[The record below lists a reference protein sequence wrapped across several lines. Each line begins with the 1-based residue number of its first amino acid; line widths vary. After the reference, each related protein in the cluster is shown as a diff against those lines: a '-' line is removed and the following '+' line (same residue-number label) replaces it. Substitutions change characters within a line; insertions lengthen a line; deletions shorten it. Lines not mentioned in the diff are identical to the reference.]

1 MGRIFKK
8 RIRQNIPKGAIF
20 TTRKGVE
27 YAQWKGRDGKK
38 RQGEVVAQRDGKK
51 RVLVDSGTYM
61 CRYRDG
67 SGVVHE
73 KSTKCRDKDAARA
86 VLGEVERR
94 SEVVRAGIITP
105 QEDAISDW
113 QSLPLRDHI
122 EDYRRYMEGRGLS
135 AVYMDKQ
142 IMYLRII
149 TEECAYLRL
158 SDMERP
164 SFERFLAQKRS
175 IGRAPK
181 TLNGFRGT
189 ALSFGNWLVQESRLS
204 ANPFLGIRRFNEQ
217 IERRHVRRSFTEEE
231 LLQLFD
237 ATSER
242 PLHDAL
248 NKNRGKGPA
257 VINEATQSRL
267 KALGRERALIYKTLV
282 LTGLR
287 VGELR
292 SISLCNV
299 LFVDSPFI
307 DLPAKDD
314 KARRGAQ
321 IPLRPDLAQAL
332 KAHLV
337 ERLEAAQHEARRN
350 GAPIPVRLDPASH
363 LFTVPKAFYKIMNRD
378 LAFAGID
385 KRDDRDRVV
394 DVHSLRMTFG
404 THLSK
409 AGVPL
414 RTAQAAMRH
423 SDPRLTANIYTDPQL
438 LDVRGG
444 IDALPD
450 LPFEDTSQ
458 REAVAQGHKRHLE
471 LPPKLPL
478 IAGKTCLSESF
489 PVKVLEN
496 KLNKKSI
503 GEQKKSPCL
512 QGLSSNDKTCHKNKM
527 VELKGIEPSTSALRT
542 QHSPN

>member
-1 MGRIFKK
+1 MGHIFKK
-8 RIRQNIPKGAIF
+8 RVKRVIPLGATF
-20 TTRKGVE
+20 SERKGVE

-38 RQGEVVAQRDGKK
+38 KQCEVVTQADGSK

-67 SGVVHE
+67 SGVIRE
-73 KSTKCRDKDAARA
+73 ASTKCRGMDSARA
-86 VLGEVERR
+86 VLGELERR
-94 SEVVRAGIITP
+94 AEKVRSGIITP
-105 QEDAISDW
+105 QEDAIADW
-113 QSLPLRDHI
+113 QSLPLREHI
-122 EDYRRYMEGRGLS
+122 EDYRRYMVGRGLS

-149 TEECAYLRL
+149 TEDCAYLRL
-158 SDMERP
+158 SDMERS
-164 SFERFLAQKRS
+164 SFERFLARKRNL
-175 IGRAPK
+175 GRAPK

-189 ALSFGNWLVQESRLS
+189 ALSFGNWLVQESRLNS
-204 ANPFLGIRRFNEQ
+204 NPFLGIRRFNEQ
-217 IERRHVRRSFTEEE
+217 VERRHVRRSFTEKE

-237 ATSER
+237 ATQER

-257 VINEATQSRL
+257 VINEVTQSRL

-292 SISLCNV
+292 SITLCNV
-299 LFVDSPFI
+299 LFSDTSYI

-332 KAHLV
+332 KAHLI
-337 ERLEAAQHEARRN
+337 ERLETTQREALRN
-350 GAPIPVRLDPASH
+350 GAPIPVRLDPTSH
-363 LFTVPKAFYKIMNRD
+363 LFTVPRAFYKIMNRD
-378 LAFAGID
+378 LAFAGIN
-385 KRDDRDRVV
+385 KRDDRDRVL

-444 IDALPD
+444 INALPD
-450 LPFEDTSQ
+450 LPFGDTSY
-458 REAVAQGHKRHLE
+458 REAVAQGYKGHLE
-471 LPPKLPL
+471 LPPKLPP
-478 IAGKTCLSESF
+478 IAGKTCLSGSF
-489 PVKVLEN
+489 PVKVSEKFLEN
-496 KLNKKSI
+496 NLA
-503 GEQKKSPCL
+503 GEQKNSPCL
-512 QGLSSNDKTCHKNKM
+512 QGHSSGDNTCRKNKM